1 MKKKPLTVLLGETI
15 VGRVEQDKHG
25 KLRFVYDDMWRDS
38 TNAIPLSL
46 SIPLV
51 MREHEDEAV
60 EAFLAGLLPDNREVL
75 EAWGKRFQVSPRNP
89 FALLS
94 HIGEDCAG
102 AVQFVREERLTS
114 VLDERAWE
122 VEWLDENQIEER
134 LCLLRQDRS
143 AWRRGRD
150 AGQFSLAGAQAKT
163 ALIHHEGRWGVPSGR
178 APTTHILKPPI
189 QGLAGHVENEHFC
202 LQLAG
207 ALALPVA
214 KSRVMR
220 FGQELSIVVERYDR
234 VRTGELAAAAAA
246 ELAETV
252 AHPDPTRS
260 DHPSAVQAAARAA
273 SLKRLAEKQPIL
285 RLHQEDLCQAMGVR
299 PSDKYQNE
307 GGPSPDQ
314 IARLLQ
320 DNSSRPDEDVWSFID
335 ALAFNWLVVGTDAHA
350 KNYSLLHG
358 GGGRIRLA
366 PLYDLASVLPYD
378 ELQPRR
384 SKLAMKIGS
393 EYRIREI
400 SARHWRSLSQD
411 MGLDPE
417 EVMERILRMIERML
431 DVVERV
437 GRRMEDE
444 GIGHETVTRLIALIP
459 IHAEECRTRL
469 KES

>member
-1 MKKKPLTVLLGETI
+1 MKKKRLTVLLGETI
-15 VGRVEQDKHG
+15 VGRVEQNKHG
-25 KLRFVYDDMWRDS
+25 MLRFVYDDIWRDS

-51 MREHEDEAV
+51 MREHEDEVV

-75 EAWGKRFQVSPRNP
+75 EAWGKRFHVSSRNP

-102 AVQFVREERLTS
+102 AVQFVREERLKS
-114 VLDERAWE
+114 VMDEGVWE

-150 AGQFSLAGAQAKT
+150 TGQFSLAGAQAKT

-189 QGLAGHVENEHFC
+189 PGLSGHVENEHFC

-214 KSRVMR
+214 KSRVER
-220 FGQELSIVVERYDR
+220 FGKEVSIVVERYDR
-234 VRTGELAAAAAA
+234 VRTAELAAAAAA
-246 ELAETV
+246 ELEEAA
-252 AHPDPTRS
+252 AHPEPTTS
-260 DHPSAVQAAARAA
+260 VHPSAPQAAARAA
-273 SLKRLAEKQPIL
+273 SLERLAERQPIL
-285 RLHQEDLCQAMGVR
+285 RLHQEDLCQAMGRR

-307 GGPSPDQ
+307 GGPSPEQ
-314 IARLLQ
+314 IAGLLQ
-320 DNSSRPDEDVWSFID
+320 GNSSRPGEDVRSFVD
-335 ALAFNWLVVGTDAHA
+335 ALAFNWLVAGTDAHA
-350 KNYSLLHG
+350 KNYALLHG
-358 GGGRIRLA
+358 GGGRVRLA

-384 SKLAMKIGS
+384 SKLAMKIGT
-393 EYRIREI
+393 EYRIHKI

-411 MGLDPE
+411 MGLDPD
-417 EVMERILRMIERML
+417 EVVDRILQLIERML

-444 GIGHETVTRLIALIP
+444 GIGHETVTKLVAQIP
-459 IHAEECRTRL
+459 KHAEECRTRL
-469 KES
+469 K